1 MKIIILIF
9 ILSLT
14 SFAQSLR
21 FTGNEISIGYG
32 MSFSGQF
39 VEATAGDTLY
49 FNETTFLYQSKMY
62 KCDETVDST
71 VSGVIYLCVSDSLL
85 INKIGRFLYSG
96 FAKDT
101 SWTHTAGSDV
111 CITSGAA
118 DQAACNT
125 KIGTSIDTV
134 TIAFFANDS
143 RVAKG
148 IGGSFSVTGRLRQ
161 DSIWHVY
168 GGFQDSSITID
179 VLDEDWTEITNASNN
194 LWGGT
199 EAEGFTI
206 SGDTMTVVNGGDY
219 TGSVSITFA
228 ALTNKDYHFRI
239 YNVTQTAQ
247 VGFHTGA
254 STTGATNFTNI
265 NLPIYLE
272 ATAGDELVL
281 QVYGV
286 SDGTDITVE
295 HGTFFITYL
304 HD

>member
-21 FTGNEISIGYG
+21 FTGNEISVGYG

-85 INKIGRFLYSG
+85 MNKTGRFLYSG

-118 DQAACNT
+118 DQAVCDT

-143 RVAKG
+143 RVTKG
-148 IGGSFSVTGRLRQ
+148 IGGDFSVTGRLRQ
-161 DSIWHVY
+161 DSIWHAY
-168 GGFQDSSITID
+168 GGFQNQAETLALDADTWTHVTNATNDLWTGLEADGFTLSRDTMIVANAGDYIGALSITI
-179 VLDEDWTEITNASNN
+179 T
-194 LWGGT
+194 GG
-199 EAEGFTI
+199 
-206 SGDTMTVVNGGDY
+206 NY
-219 TGSVSITFA
+219 HSIA
-228 ALTNKDYHFRI
+228 
-239 YNVTQTAQ
+239 
-247 VGFHTGA
+247 
-254 STTGATNFTNI
+254 
-265 NLPIYLE
+265 
-272 ATAGDELVL
+272 
-281 QVYGV
+281 
-286 SDGTDITVE
+286 
-295 HGTFFITYL
+295 
-304 HD
+304 

>member
-1 MKIIILIF
+1 MVRSIIISLLF
-9 ILSLT
+9 SLSL
-14 SFAQSLR
+14 FAQTNR
-21 FTGNEISIGYG
+21 I
-32 MSFSGQF
+32 
-39 VEATAGDTLY
+39 
-49 FNETTFLYQSKMY
+49 
-62 KCDETVDST
+62 
-71 VSGVIYLCVSDSLL
+71 IYEQMLDSLL
-85 INKIGRFLYSG
+85 TVSPNIDSIETN
-96 FAKDT
+96 
-101 SWTHTAGSDV
+101 
-111 CITSGAA
+111 
-118 DQAACNT
+118 
-125 KIGTSIDTV
+125 IDTLGQSIHVNGRV
-134 TIAFFANDS
+134 TVNN
-143 RVAKG
+143 V
-148 IGGSFSVTGRLRQ
+148 
-161 DSIWHVY
+161 WHVY

-179 VLDEDWTEITNASNN
+179 VLDEDWTEITNASNT

-199 EAEGFTI
+199 EADGFTI

-247 VGFHTGA
+247 VGFYTGA

-286 SDGTDITVE
+286 SDGTNIIVE